1 MGVKRDKVLIM
12 GAGTVG
18 NRAADVLLSLGIT
31 PILCKYD
38 AQKNSRTDHINTLL
52 KRYPDNDIELY
63 VARGKKLEERIENF
77 NTNFGRCDGS
87 INDLDF
93 SRVKLAID
101 ATGKKMDVRNFLEIY
116 HPNKL
121 DFAINGGGDDKLV
134 RSLYFASIPGT
145 PIPEN
150 QNLYK
155 RKNAKIVSCNTH
167 ALATIFNI
175 VNSVFEKK
183 YGKNEFENKLR
194 DKIFVN
200 FARRYDDPHKGK
212 VRPEFVTTS
221 HKPYHIEEI
230 DYLVPE
236 VAGKVD
242 TFYSKWP
249 TEFFHNITIIMDF
262 KDKIT
267 YELIEDIKLGVQ
279 TYPRSIL
286 VEDEISHKRTMDAAK
301 WARIEDADIPF
312 PVYMIDKLG
321 HYKICIN
328 ALTPQRG
335 IVAPSTA
342 DYVLLRTGLIKD
354 VNSWETVF
362 DYVNKNAKF
371 RNESFVH
378 IKDSVQDNLLNYD
391 LRKPQ

>member
-18 NRAADVLLSLGIT
+18 NRAADILLSLGIT

-38 AQKNSRTDHINTLL
+38 AHPEDFKTDHINTLL
-52 KRYPDNDIELY
+52 ERYPDRDIELY

-77 NTNFGRCDGS
+77 NTNFGRCNGS
-87 INDLDF
+87 IDDLDF

-116 HPNKL
+116 HPNNL

-145 PIPEN
+145 PIPSN

-167 ALATIFNI
+167 ALATAFNI
-175 VNSVFEKK
+175 VKSVF
-183 YGKNEFENKLR
+183 GREFENKLR

-200 FARRYDDPHKGK
+200 FARRYDDPHKGNT
-212 VRPEFVTTS
+212 RPEFVTTS

-249 TEFFHNITIIMDF
+249 TEFFHNLTIIMDF
-262 KDKIT
+262 KDHIS
-267 YELIEDIKLGVQ
+267 YELIDDIKLAFQ

-286 VEDEISHKRTMDAAK
+286 VEDEISHKRTKDAAG

-312 PVYMIDKLG
+312 PVYMVDKLG
-321 HYKICIN
+321 NYKICIN

-342 DYVLLRTGLIKD
+342 DYVLLRTGLIKGLD
-354 VNSWETVF
+354 SWEDVF